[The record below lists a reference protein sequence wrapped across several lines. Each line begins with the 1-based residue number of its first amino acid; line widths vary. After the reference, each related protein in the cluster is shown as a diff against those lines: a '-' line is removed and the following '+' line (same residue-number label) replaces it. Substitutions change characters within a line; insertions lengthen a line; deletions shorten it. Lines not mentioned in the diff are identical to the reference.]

1 MTDMIF
7 LIGRVLFGGYFLYN
21 AWNHLAHSGALAG
34 YAKFKGVP
42 MPRVAVIGSGLLLLI
57 GGYSMITGMHTVLGA
72 WALVLFLV
80 PVTLQ
85 MHAFWKETPEN
96 KQTQQ
101 IMFGKNVAL
110 IGAALM
116 MLAISTP
123 WVDTFGI

>member
-1 MTDMIF
+1 MIF

-21 AWNHLAHSGALAG
+21 AWNHLANSAALAG

-42 MPRVAVIGSGLLLLI
+42 MPRMAVIGSGLLLLI
-57 GGYSMITGMHTVLGA
+57 GGYAMLTGMHTMLGA

-80 PVTLQ
+80 PVTFQ
-85 MHAFWKETPEN
+85 MHAFWNETPEN
-96 KQTQQ
+96 RQTQQ

-123 WVDTFGI
+123 WTNTFGF